1 MGNNIFLNPQKIKD
15 NLNPFNISISNE
27 DNSDHDYTIYYII
40 CTILVLFLMIYC
52 ISFYFLRGIACVLL
66 NPQITEFDKYYL
78 LIVR

>member
-40 CTILVLFLMIYC
+40 CIVLTLVLALF
-52 ISFYFLRGIACVLL
+52 LL
-66 NPQITEFDKYYL
+66 NMIFHKNL
-78 LIVR
+78 SKNLSKNLA

>member
-52 ISFYFLRGIACVLL
+52 ISCKTNHISKFKIY
-66 NPQITEFDKYYL
+66 N
-78 LIVR
+78 